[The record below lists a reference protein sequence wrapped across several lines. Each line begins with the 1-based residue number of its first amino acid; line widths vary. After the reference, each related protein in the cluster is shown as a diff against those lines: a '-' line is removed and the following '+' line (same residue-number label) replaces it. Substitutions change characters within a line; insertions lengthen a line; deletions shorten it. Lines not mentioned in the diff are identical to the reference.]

1 MVLRDE
7 LPARW
12 KGKAQA
18 RHCMPCKL
26 PRAPK
31 PVCFNIIHY
40 NQSSGDGDR
49 HHALVVLQCQELAE
63 DVLR

>member
-18 RHCMPCKL
+18 RYCMPCK
-26 PRAPK
+26 PHRATK
-31 PVCFNIIHY
+31 SGCFNIIHY
-40 NQSSGDGDR
+40 SWSSGDGDR
-49 HHALVVLQCQELAE
+49 RHALVVLQCQELAE
-63 DVLR
+63 DVLH